1 MRSTIN
7 ILPEE
12 NNGHTLLCRDQ
23 LPGDSFTLRPCDN
36 TGSARA
42 AASLRNTKE
51 KPHPQL
57 QRRHDAGE
65 PASAFGLG
73 AEPSPSLS
81 AGAFRNAS
89 NTSRFFSAGLSCAPI
104 PAAVPTSKSH
114 FLQLLFLLPVTLLS
128 CSTEA
133 CCHIARIFL
142 AFQSFVLKLFS
153 LFFSQTWQMNVNRA
167 AAHLHGILHLK
178 LLFRLGFRN
187 DKHQAADGGSK
198 QKEPKRNEMAI
209 CHS

>member
-1 MRSTIN
+1 MDTHCSAGISFQVTASPCSRVTTQAVPGLQHHSETQRKNHIPSSSDATMQEN
-7 ILPEE
+7 PLLPLAWEQNHLPPSLLVHSEMPQILP
-12 NNGHTLLCRDQ
+12 G
-23 LPGDSFTLRPCDN
+23 
-36 TGSARA
+36 
-42 AASLRNTKE
+42 
-51 KPHPQL
+51 
-57 QRRHDAGE
+57 
-65 PASAFGLG
+65 
-73 AEPSPSLS
+73 
-81 AGAFRNAS
+81 
-89 NTSRFFSAGLSCAPI
+89 FFSAGLSCAPI

-114 FLQLLFLLPVTLLS
+114 FLQLLFLLPVTSLS